1 MCNCF
6 SLFCLIIDFAW
17 HYKYSLA
24 EFKYKNPAVDSKT
37 QQLSNIYVL
46 YLEFV
51 DNVDNS
57 SHL

>member
-6 SLFCLIIDFAW
+6 SVFCLIIDFAW
-17 HYKYSLA
+17 HYKYLLD

-37 QQLSNIYVL
+37 LQLSNIYVL

>member
-17 HYKYSLA
+17 HYKYSLD

-37 QQLSNIYVL
+37 QQLSSIYVL